1 MGLMISQELR
11 ALIRLSRFREYTVQ
25 AALLGLF
32 AVRLAGGS
40 WDGKVLAVLI
50 ANQVGLLYVYML
62 NDVEDAPD
70 DALDPSKR
78 VRNPIASGE
87 LSRMQGYSACSIAAT
102 LAVVLYAA
110 LGPTSFALGTAML
123 VIATIGTTRTFR
135 LKGRFI
141 IDVLWHGFV
150 IGTAQ
155 FLIAFLSFSAAPNL
169 AFWPSLVAVILF
181 SMYIELWQEV
191 RDLDIDYRAG
201 LRTSAFVLGR
211 RRVQQ
216 IASFIILTVCS
227 LLLWA
232 LIARG
237 IPVWFL
243 GVWGIIYGSPYVY
256 RILTLHPKS
265 LLELVKGSHNRTVL
279 VTAIGLI
286 VWFAID
292 V

>member
-155 FLIAFLSFSAAPNL
+155 FLK
-169 AFWPSLVAVILF
+169 V
-181 SMYIELWQEV
+181 
-191 RDLDIDYRAG
+191 
-201 LRTSAFVLGR
+201 
-211 RRVQQ
+211 
-216 IASFIILTVCS
+216 
-227 LLLWA
+227 
-232 LIARG
+232 
-237 IPVWFL
+237 
-243 GVWGIIYGSPYVY
+243 
-256 RILTLHPKS
+256 PKS
-265 LLELVKGSHNRTVL
+265 YESTSDGST
-279 VTAIGLI
+279 
-286 VWFAID
+286 
-292 V
+292 